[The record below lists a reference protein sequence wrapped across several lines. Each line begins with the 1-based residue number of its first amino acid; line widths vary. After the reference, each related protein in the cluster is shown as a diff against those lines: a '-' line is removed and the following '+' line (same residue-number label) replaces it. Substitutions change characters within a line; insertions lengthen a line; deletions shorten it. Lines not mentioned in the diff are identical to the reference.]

1 MRYGTL
7 RAPALAVVFAL
18 ALSPSA
24 RAAEAPDLGKQLDA
38 EMAQHFRPD
47 QPGAAVLVRKGDQIL
62 LRKGYGLGDVD
73 GRRPVRP
80 EQVFRLGSITKPFT
94 AAAILLLAESGKLS
108 VTDDIRKHLPGYPT
122 GGATITIEHLL
133 THTSGIPSYTD
144 LPSFRELMAREIEPA
159 ALVDQWK
166 DLPLEF
172 PPGARM
178 KYSNSGY
185 HLLGL
190 IIEKVSGLS
199 YAQFIAQRIF
209 APLQMTH
216 SGYGDDPKLDRVRGY
231 ERGRGRGED
240 GPARPALPINMK
252 IPYSAGALVSSVDD
266 LARWDSAIAAGKLIS
281 KDGWQRGFSRAR
293 LKDGSTTDYGY
304 GWSLGTIDGRPAH
317 RHGGGIPG
325 FATHFLR
332 VPDQRLLVVVL
343 LNSIPGPF
351 DAGLLTHRLAMI
363 ALGKPMADPRVA
375 TIAPALLDRYAG
387 TYQIAEKGTFRVNR
401 QADHLTVQPPRG
413 PTLEA
418 WAESDR
424 RFFVKGHPIRFQFAV
439 DPAGAVTSLEITRPN
454 GDIDRATRSAEKST
468 TPTSVR

>member
-1 MRYGTL
+1 MTNPLL
-7 RAPALAVVFAL
+7 RAPALAAAL
-18 ALSPSA
+18 AAILAIPLPASV

-47 QPGAAVLVRKGDQIL
+47 QPGAAVLVRKGDQVL
-62 LRKGYGLGDVD
+62 LRRGYGLADV
-73 GRRPVRP
+73 GSRRPVRP
-80 EQVFRLGSITKPFT
+80 DLVFRLGSITKQFT

-108 VTDDIRKHLPGYPT
+108 LGDDIRKHLPGYPT

-144 LPSFRELMAREIEPA
+144 LPGFRERMARDIEPA
-159 ALVDQWK
+159 ALVQQWK

-172 PPGARM
+172 APGTRM

-190 IIEKVSGLS
+190 IIEKASGLG
-199 YAQFIAQRIF
+199 YAPFLAQRIF

-216 SGYGDDPKLDRVRGY
+216 SGYGDDPKLDRVHGY
-231 ERGRGRGED
+231 ERGKEGL
-240 GPARPALPINMK
+240 ARPALPINMK

-266 LARWDSAIAAGKLIS
+266 LARWDSAITAGKLLG
-281 KDGWQRGFSRAR
+281 KDSWQRGFTRTR

-304 GWSLGTIDGRPAH
+304 GWSLGTIDGRPAQ

-325 FATHFLR
+325 FATHILR
-332 VPDQRLLVVVL
+332 VPDHRLLVVVL
-343 LNSIPGPF
+343 LNSIPGPV
-351 DAGLLTHRLAMI
+351 DAGLLSHRLAMI
-363 ALGKPMADPRVA
+363 ALGKPLTDPKVA

-387 TYQIAEKGTFRVNR
+387 TYQLADQRTFRVSR
-401 QADHLTVQPPRG
+401 QADHLTVQTPRG
-413 PTLEA
+413 PTLDA

-424 RFFVKGHPIRFQFAV
+424 RFFVKGHPIRFEFAV
-439 DPAGAVTSLEITRPN
+439 DPAGAVTSLAITRPN
-454 GDIDRATRSAEKST
+454 GDIDRATRSAEKPT
-468 TPTSVR
+468 TGR